1 MEGDRRHRRIR
12 LGRPPR
18 CHPHRGRTRRDNT
31 PDPGRVGAL
40 SDYLRWEHA
49 CPTVHIEAGEDI
61 RWLSRTNA
69 ADLILPGADCWLFTH
84 RDVRGDFKRGA
95 GTHPRHY
102 TFD

>member
-49 CPTVHIEAGEDI
+49 CTTVNIEAGEDI
-61 RWLSRTNA
+61 RWLSPTKPA
-69 ADLILPGADCWLFTH
+69 ALMLPVADRWLSAHPDARWT
-84 RDVRGDFKRGA
+84 VQRGYG
-95 GTHPRHY
+95 PNPP
-102 TFD
+102 